1 MTEWDEPPTRSD
13 GAGLSVKIGRAGVA
27 TGRFALRPLQAV
39 AHAGRD
45 ALTDEAERAIDGV
58 MAGPFPEAVGRSLVK
73 HHVLERLAA
82 SALAAEADAPGTSP
96 PRLDLGRVE
105 ELLRRAREDPAVER
119 MVVDTIHSR
128 LTGELVDQVV
138 QSPAFKGALKSVLAS
153 PELRQALQRQ
163 TAGFGAELLDA
174 GRRRAERADDSVE
187 LKAHRLLR
195 RRPAERPPRR
205 YAGVGTRGTALVV
218 DAAIVS
224 LIFVIGG
231 ALIGL
236 VASLFGTLHPA
247 WLVAMLAAV
256 GWLLVMVFYFVGFWS
271 SVGQTP
277 GMRLMR
283 VRVVCGVDEVP
294 SGWRSLVRL
303 VGLALAVIPLFAGF
317 LPAVVD
323 ARRRDLPDYLAGTT
337 VVYDGWSDGAAAA
350 TTS

>member
-1 MTEWDEPPTRSD
+1 VPSD

-27 TGRFALRPLQAV
+27 TGRLALWPLQAV

-58 MAGPFPEAVGRSLVK
+58 MAGPLPEAVGRSVVK

-82 SALAAEADAPGTSP
+82 AALAAENDTSGTSP
-96 PRLDLGRVE
+96 PRLDLARIE
-105 ELLRRAREDPAVER
+105 ELVRRARDDPAVER
-119 MVVDTIHSR
+119 MVVETIHSR

-153 PELRQALQRQ
+153 PEVRHALERQ
-163 TAGFGAELLDA
+163 TAGFAAELLDA

-187 LKAHRLLR
+187 LSVRRLLG
-195 RRPAERPPRR
+195 RRPAPRPPRR

-218 DAAIVS
+218 DAALVA
-224 LIFVIGG
+224 LIFMIGG

-236 VASLFGTLHPA
+236 VASLFGTLRPA
-247 WLVAMLAAV
+247 WLVAMLAVV
-256 GWLLVMVFYFVGFWS
+256 GWLLVLVPYFVGFWS

-277 GMRLMR
+277 GMRMMR
-283 VRVVCGVDEVP
+283 VRVVRGVDEVP

-303 VGLALAVIPLFAGF
+303 AGLALAVIPLFAGF
-317 LPAVVD
+317 LPALFD

-337 VVYDGWSDGAAAA
+337 VVYDDWSDGAG
-350 TTS
+350 TGFG